1 MDDLYK
7 EIRKII
13 NKFINEEYFSRFT
26 SADIFYI
33 ETLKKKRSIITFM
46 DNFYGEYYGIQLF
59 FNQDGLNYVHDIVSY
74 EDPIFITVADCDSLC
89 LVLLPREN
97 LSEDDIKYLKN
108 NKVNIKEENNIIIY
122 RFKRGYGRTYA
133 NIKEMTILLDKL
145 NLLNA
150 VIPNE
155 YDSII
160 EAFNKELAVIS
171 IVDTAKYVYTN
182 FYKPLPYLESIS
194 ISKKINIDFV
204 NEYKNKGISND
215 TIYVLSS
222 YLPII
227 LEGSLI
233 RPLLVIFYSPFNEKI
248 NVHSLTNK
256 PKDYKNI
263 IWSILDE
270 VFTNNGIPSKIV
282 FSNRYLYHCTKW

>member
-1 MDDLYK
+1 
-7 EIRKII
+7 
-13 NKFINEEYFSRFT
+13 
-26 SADIFYI
+26 
-33 ETLKKKRSIITFM
+33 
-46 DNFYGEYYGIQLF
+46 
-59 FNQDGLNYVHDIVSY
+59 
-74 EDPIFITVADCDSLC
+74 
-89 LVLLPREN
+89 
-97 LSEDDIKYLKN
+97 
-108 NKVNIKEENNIIIY
+108 
-122 RFKRGYGRTYA
+122 
-133 NIKEMTILLDKL
+133 MTILLDKL

-171 IVDTAKYVYTN
+171 IVDTDKYVYTN

-282 FSNRYLYHCTKW
+282 FSNRYLYGVVRNTLKELNIECVYDFKIQDSDLINQNIRNNMQDAIARIYNQSNDEIMASKEAGDLILLAIEEIINGIAYEIEDEIKDKEDDLIS